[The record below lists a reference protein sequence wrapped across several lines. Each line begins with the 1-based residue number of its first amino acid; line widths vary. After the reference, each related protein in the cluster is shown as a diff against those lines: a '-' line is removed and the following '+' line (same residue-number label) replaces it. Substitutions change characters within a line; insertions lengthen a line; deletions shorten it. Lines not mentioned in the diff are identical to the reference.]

1 MRQQMRDAITLDIR
15 HLEENTPSP
24 QTLSQLAHRLKASW
38 SLFAMHDA
46 TRTCQAM
53 EVLPE
58 MLAAGMIEPEA
69 LPALTSRF
77 CARMEAN
84 LQQLDTALKELSDKY

>member
-1 MRQQMRDAITLDIR
+1 
-15 HLEENTPSP
+15 
-24 QTLSQLAHRLKASW
+24 
-38 SLFAMHDA
+38 MHNA
-46 TRTCQAM
+46 TRTCQAI

-58 MLAAGMIEPEA
+58 MLAAGIITAEA

>member
-46 TRTCQAM
+46 TRTCQA
-53 EVLPE
+53 
-58 MLAAGMIEPEA
+58 AGTIEPEA